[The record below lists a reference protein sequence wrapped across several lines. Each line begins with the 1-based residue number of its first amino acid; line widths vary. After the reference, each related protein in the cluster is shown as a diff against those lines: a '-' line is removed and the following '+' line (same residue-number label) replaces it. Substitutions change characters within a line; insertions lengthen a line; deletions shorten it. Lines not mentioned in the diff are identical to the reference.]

1 MVHIYPNTTRKDDGN
16 THNATTP
23 LACSEAAQVVFF
35 FLIEKK
41 KLE

>member
-23 LACSEAAQVVFF
+23 LACSEAAQVGF